1 MIFLVTCLYYSLV
14 MEKDICTLLDLATL
28 AMTFWVMYTICL
40 ELNSTLVEHLDN
52 VSHNIYV
59 YVYFVE
65 CLHPPF
71 QSIYYLSALNR
82 IWSMDSGICV
92 YFCLEKQHDMS
103 CTTITSGSHSLQ
115 LATCVRLCFSVWR
128 SSTPKRKTKSSKRYA
143 W

>member
-14 MEKDICTLLDLATL
+14 MEDICTLLDLATL
-28 AMTFWVMYTICL
+28 AMTFWVMYTICF

-65 CLHPPF
+65 CLHPPL

-82 IWSMDSGICV
+82 I
-92 YFCLEKQHDMS
+92 
-103 CTTITSGSHSLQ
+103 
-115 LATCVRLCFSVWR
+115 
-128 SSTPKRKTKSSKRYA
+128 
-143 W
+143 